1 MKATKSRTIIGKLC
15 CVGALG
21 FILCIVILLYVGKV
35 AANLVADVRMNE
47 VAGYTEYV
55 TIIETFCT
63 TDRYGNPKYHIMWEG
78 NNYTDIMD
86 VCSGCYMK
94 YRDAA
99 EMPIKVTKL
108 ESKYRR
114 GYNFCLHNHYNYE
127 RTDK

>member
-1 MKATKSRTIIGKLC
+1 MKATKSRTLISIISITSILYIIVGLLCAFYIGK
-15 CVGALG
+15 VVFDFVDDA
-21 FILCIVILLYVGKV
+21 
-35 AANLVADVRMNE
+35 RMKE
-47 VAGYTEYV
+47 VASYTEYV
-55 TIIETFCT
+55 DIIETFYT
-63 TDRYGNPKYHIMWEG
+63 TDRYGSPKYHIMWED

-99 EMPIKVTKL
+99 EMPIKVTKV
-108 ESKYRR
+108 ESKNRR